1 METNLPR
8 LPSQRPVV
16 GIDIGKRRHA
26 AAGVTADGRDF
37 QKPIAFLNHRADVD
51 RLEQTLLIPLQA
63 EGPVLVAIEATGHY
77 WMCLYFELT
86 RRGYECVVLNPIETR
101 SQQRRRIRKNKTD
114 KIDAKGIARFVREG
128 KFSRSRIPDPE
139 TFELRLLVRHRW
151 RLNEVA
157 KQLQLAGSSFIDL
170 LFPEYEMTFS
180 DPWMSTSRALIREVG
195 VDPSRVLQRAREVRP
210 LVRRASRGRISDAK
224 IDLLLSNAQET
235 LGLRRAESV
244 LSRLIRSSLEMVEAT
259 ENEVAAIDRTLASR
273 AEALHSPL
281 ESLGLRPHLIA
292 TIHAECDPIT
302 DFRNSRQ
309 FVAYIGIDPSN
320 RESGDPHPRG
330 GRPGRISKRGPRR
343 LRHAFYL
350 AAMGLYRHHD
360 VFRNA
365 YQRARRNGHHHTS
378 ALIVV
383 ADLLA
388 RIVFQML
395 TDNRPFDPEGPPADA
410 RP

>member
-1 METNLPR
+1 MMLGR

-37 QKPIAFLNHRADVD
+37 QKPIAFFNHRADLD
-51 RLEQTLLIPLQA
+51 RLEQTLLVPLQA

-77 WMCLYFELT
+77 WMCPYFELT
-86 RRGYECVVLNPIETR
+86 KRGYECIVLNPIETR
-101 SQQRRRIRKNKTD
+101 SKQRRRIRKNKTD

-139 TFELRLLVRHRW
+139 TFELRLLARHRW
-151 RLNEVA
+151 RLSEIVR
-157 KQLQLAGSSFIDL
+157 QFQLAGSSFIEL
-170 LFPEYEMTFS
+170 LFPEYEAVFS
-180 DPWMSTSRALIREVG
+180 DPWMPTSRALIRGIG
-195 VDPSRVLQRAREVRP
+195 VEPANVLQRAREVRP

-224 IDLLLSNAQET
+224 VDLLLSNARDT
-235 LGLRRAESV
+235 LGLQRAESV
-244 LSRLIRSSLEMVEAT
+244 LSRLIRTSLQLIEAT
-259 ENEVAAIDRTLASR
+259 EKEIAAIDRTLASR

-309 FVAYIGIDPSN
+309 FVAYVGLDPSN
-320 RESGDPHPRG
+320 RESGDPHPGG

-350 AAMGLYRHHD
+350 AAMGLYRHKRVLRD
-360 VFRNA
+360 A
-365 YQRARRNGHHHTS
+365 YERARRNGHHHTS
-378 ALIVV
+378 ALVVV
-383 ADLLA
+383 ANLLA
-388 RIVFQML
+388 RIVFRML
-395 TDNRPFDPEGPPADA
+395 TEKRPFDPEGPPAA
-410 RP
+410 PPS